1 MTAYQTDWHK
11 LDRDRTIAMID
22 SVKSAGDHIVFSHT
36 TSEAK
41 CARLSFYR
49 NLLLYRLTNYASL
62 PSFSFDYLGDGKTF
76 FHLDGSPTSIY
87 HANDTF
93 QLILNRDTVLDYIIF
108 FFNHVS
114 GPDGD
119 IYVIGDLDDHPA
131 LDSLDLMQMDDLI
144 ARFQQP
150 EIISKPDGGFTVKTI
165 LFYLGSLVQAVVDVT
180 QDGRVD
186 VIDSRILMTAEN
198 TIDMGASA

>member
-11 LDRDRTIAMID
+11 LDRDRTTAMID
-22 SVKSAGDHIVFSHT
+22 SVKSAGDHILFSHT

-41 CARLSFYR
+41 CARLPFYR

-62 PSFSFDYLGDGKTF
+62 PSFSFDYLGDGTTY
-76 FHLDGSPTSIY
+76 FHLDGSPTAIY

-93 QLILNRDTVLDYIIF
+93 QMNLNEDTVLDYAVF

-119 IYVIGDLDDHPA
+119 IYVIGDLEDHPA
-131 LDSLDLMQMDDLI
+131 LDSLTLTQMDDLV

-150 EIISKPDGGFTVKTI
+150 EIMTKPQGGFTVKTI
-165 LFYLGSLVQAVVDVT
+165 LFYLGSLVYATVDIAAN
-180 QDGRVD
+180 GRVD
-186 VIDSRILMTAEN
+186 VTDFQMLMNANMTSDVGATA
-198 TIDMGASA
+198 